1 MFTLSQHMFEVDVQF
16 RHCQLVSLHDISNYD
31 LVMTERLWDDSYKVD
46 SKSSTIILEISRGL
60 YWTAIEPGTR
70 P

>member
-1 MFTLSQHMFEVDVQF
+1 MFEVDVQF